1 MDNKFEIQ
9 LLSWSPEYSEDI
21 MEVYRLLKDQE
32 KKIFDLSF
40 YDGLGDEPIM
50 AYVEDKVT
58 NDLVFIVKDNEA
70 EKVAGVFMLEDCRP
84 YKDIVLYAR
93 VHCVICKKYWGKGS
107 RDICN
112 SFIEYLKANT
122 KILRLIAEVPQNAYS
137 LIKILK
143 SVGFAHEGTVKR
155 TVVYLD
161 KNGNEKLYDEMLYGL
176 DLGGIDGTRIFK

>member
-40 YDGLGDEPIM
+40 YEGLGDEPIM

-58 NDLVFIVKDNEA
+58 NDLVFVVKDTEA
-70 EKVAGVFMLEDCRP
+70 KKVAGVFMLEDCRP
-84 YKDIVLYAR
+84 YKDVVLYAR

-107 RDICN
+107 KSLCN
-112 SFIEYLKANT
+112 EFLTYLKENT
-122 KILRLIAEVPQNAYS
+122 KIKRLIAEIPQNAYS

-143 SVGFAHEGTVKR
+143 SIGFNHEGTIKKVL
-155 TVVYLD
+155 VFLD
-161 KNGNEKLYDEMLYGL
+161 KNGNEKLYDEMYYGL
-176 DLGGIDGTRIFK
+176 DLEE

>member
-1 MDNKFEIQ
+1 
-9 LLSWSPEYSEDI
+9 

-40 YDGLGDEPIM
+40 YEGLGDDPIM
-50 AYVEDKVT
+50 AYVEDKIT
-58 NDLVFIVKDNEA
+58 NEVVFVIKDTEA
-70 EKVAGVFMLEDCRP
+70 NKVAGVFILEDLRP
-84 YKDIVLYAR
+84 YKDVVLYGR

-107 RDICN
+107 RDICS
-112 SFIEYLKANT
+112 SFLEYLKANT

-143 SVGFAHEGTVKR
+143 SIGFRHEGTIKKVLVFK
-155 TVVYLD
+155 D

-176 DLGGIDGTRIFK
+176 DLEE